1 MIAKLVLIL
10 ANQTAQIWAIS
21 FGKLVFMKSINRWFC
36 PKSADYLN
44 STFYLTLAHSV
55 PLDKTRLDRFTT

>member
-1 MIAKLVLIL
+1 MVGKLVLIL
-10 ANQTAQIWAIS
+10 ANQTAQRAIS